1 MAAHKTRLSHIEMA
15 PYLNGGYMK
24 KLFLLFTSVV
34 LYLLTVVVP
43 VCADDVTKT
52 EQTEQQT
59 KQKDE
64 CLLVAKRC
72 GMSAMSIQDKVEKL
86 KEEIAKGRAVYTP
99 EELDNLK
106 QKLDDVS
113 KTLDFLLDK

>member
-1 MAAHKTRLSHIEMA
+1 
-15 PYLNGGYMK
+15 MK
-24 KLFLLFTSVV
+24 KIFVLFTSVV
-34 LYLLTVVVP
+34 LLSVVMP
-43 VCADDVTKT
+43 VYADDVTKID
-52 EQTEQQT
+52 QTEQQT

-72 GMSAMSIQDKVEKL
+72 GISVMSIQDKIEKL
-86 KEEIAKGRAVYTP
+86 REEIAKGRAVYTP
-99 EELDNLK
+99 EELENLQ

>member
-1 MAAHKTRLSHIEMA
+1 MFK
-15 PYLNGGYMK
+15 GGYMK
-24 KLFLLFTSVV
+24 KLFILFTSVV
-34 LYLLTVVVP
+34 LYLLSVVVP
-43 VCADDVTKT
+43 VCAEDITGA
-52 EQTEQQT
+52 EQIEQQT

-72 GMSAMSIQDKVEKL
+72 GIAILSIQDKIEKL
-86 KEEIAKGRAVYTP
+86 RDEIAKGRAVYTP